1 MKKLIVGMSGAS
13 GSIYGVRLL
22 EVLRDLPDIETHLV
36 ISNAAKRTLLIE
48 TDRTVEDVQSL
59 ADFHYN
65 INDIAACIASGSYPT
80 MGMVVAP
87 CSIRSLSGVASCY
100 TDNLLLRAADVVLKD
115 RGKLV
120 LVLRETPLHAGHVR
134 LMSQAIEN
142 GAIMMPAMPGFYHR
156 PQSIDDLVNQL
167 VNRMLDQLEIELPQ
181 DLYQRWQGA
190 TPN

>member
-22 EVLRDLPDIETHLV
+22 EVLRDIPEIETHLV
-36 ISNAAKRTLLIE
+36 ITNAAKRTLLIE
-48 TDRTVEDVQSL
+48 TDHSVDNVQAL
-59 ADFHYN
+59 ADHHYSVG
-65 INDIAACIASGSYPT
+65 DIAACIASGSYPT
-80 MGMVVAP
+80 MGMVIAP
-87 CSIRSLSGVASCY
+87 CSIRSLSGVANCY

-115 RGKLV
+115 RRKLV

-142 GAIMMPAMPGFYHR
+142 GAIMMPAMPGFYHQ

-167 VNRMLDQLEIELPQ
+167 VNRILDQLDIELPE
-181 DLYQRWQGA
+181 DLFQRWQGA
-190 TPN
+190 SEK